1 MLSTSVRASQS
12 TRAKPGCAYR
22 VSTISSEREA
32 GSRGLRSTIEAWI
45 VLTWLNSEIARRRP
59 TARPEQIEAVLS
71 SQVLLSGRDPSKPQ
85 VRLTLAFSCEAV
97 WRGPGQT
104 QRLLG
109 PTALSIPWRPA
120 LRRRDGQ
127 GVAGTGVAR
136 QSHLCQGRDRP
147 DRQLQ
152 RLVRRPAS
160 AIDGF

>member
-1 MLSTSVRASQS
+1 MNTRQASTSLCGSSHDARQTKRTTNATAAFTVRS
-12 TRAKPGCAYR
+12 
-22 VSTISSEREA
+22 
-32 GSRGLRSTIEAWI
+32 
-45 VLTWLNSEIARRRP
+45 
-59 TARPEQIEAVLS
+59 
-71 SQVLLSGRDPSKPQ
+71 
-85 VRLTLAFSCEAV
+85 TLAFSCEAV

-120 LRRRDGQ
+120 LRRCDGQ
-127 GVAGTGVAR
+127 GGSGTGVAR

-160 AIDGF
+160 AINGF